1 MNYTLRRGQLASSS
15 VYGSAERSDSFRGH
29 TFEGYAEVAG
39 WREFPRD
46 PLSHAARHEAPDRD
60 LTVKQQRPNHRAS
73 RSVRFGDQGVVG
85 NIDPII
91 LKADPITAV
100 FRFPIGVCDALTIRD
115 RAAESSAAL
124 QIIEP
129 LFKR

>member
-1 MNYTLRRGQLASSS
+1 MLTI
-15 VYGSAERSDSFRGH
+15 
-29 TFEGYAEVAG
+29 
-39 WREFPRD
+39 
-46 PLSHAARHEAPDRD
+46 LSHAARHEAPDRD
-60 LTVKQQRPNHRAS
+60 FAVNQQRPNHRAS

-91 LKADPITAV
+91 LEADPVVAV
-100 FRFPIGVCDALTIRD
+100 FRFPIGVRDALTICH

-124 QIIEP
+124 EIIEP